1 MSTDALFPRKRMFS
15 EIIAVPL
22 EKIDLDQENPRL
34 AHLEGPL
41 TEEQIEE
48 YLLLMN

>member
-1 MSTDALFPRKRMFS
+1 MSSSTEFPRKRMFS
-15 EIIAVPL
+15 EIKDVPL

-48 YLLLMN
+48 YI